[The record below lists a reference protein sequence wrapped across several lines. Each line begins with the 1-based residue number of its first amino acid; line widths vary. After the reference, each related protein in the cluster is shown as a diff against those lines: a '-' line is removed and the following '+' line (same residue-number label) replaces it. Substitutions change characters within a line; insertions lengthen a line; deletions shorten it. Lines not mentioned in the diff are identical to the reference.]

1 VDYDVVVA
9 GGSVAGLLCAR
20 EISSHNHEVLVIEE
34 DSEIGTPEHCGGVVS
49 ISAIDD
55 LGIIPLRSTLDNKI
69 RSADI
74 VSPSGTRF
82 TLDARPQQVIVLDRR
97 EFDKQIAHQAKVNGA
112 EIRVR
117 SSLREIT
124 SDGIRTSDGEI
135 KCKVVVDARGVSS
148 LIQKDRTG
156 ILQSAQ
162 YEVYADWVNKERIEV
177 YLDQEKYPGFFAW
190 IIPTRRDEAKVGVAG
205 KGINAASVLEDFLK
219 RKGKYSAI
227 RKIFAPIWVKGPIKE
242 FVTGNTVTIG
252 DAAGQSKPTTAG
264 GIYSCGLGGILA
276 GKAISKFLESK
287 NESKLLEY
295 QKKVGVAGKGI
306 NAASV
311 LENFLGHKGRYSA
324 IRKIFAPIWVKGPIK
339 EFVTGN
345 TVTIGDAAGQSK
357 PTTAG
362 GIYSCGLGG
371 ILAGKAISKFLE
383 SKDES
388 KLLEYQKAWLEKFGK
403 EFEQMLLARSL
414 LERLDNKT
422 IDCLFE
428 SITPQVLDEIS
439 REGSFDFHT
448 TAVAK
453 LLGVKGSAKA
463 IQAILGN
470 ELRRLLT

>member
-1 VDYDVVVA
+1 MDYDVVVA

-20 EISSHNHEVLVIEE
+20 EISSHNHKVLVIEE

-205 KGINAASVLEDFLK
+205 KGINAASVLE
-219 RKGKYSAI
+219 
-227 RKIFAPIWVKGPIKE
+227 
-242 FVTGNTVTIG
+242 
-252 DAAGQSKPTTAG
+252 
-264 GIYSCGLGGILA
+264 
-276 GKAISKFLESK
+276 
-287 NESKLLEY
+287 
-295 QKKVGVAGKGI
+295 
-306 NAASV
+306 
-311 LENFLGHKGRYSA
+311 NFLGHKGRYSA